1 MDESILNS
9 IKRMLDIDPN
19 YTVFDSVIMIHINSA
34 LSTLHQLGVGPS
46 NGYAVSDADSTW
58 NNLLSGNK
66 LLNSV
71 KSYIFISVKMVFDPP
86 TNSFAV
92 DALQK
97 QKVELEWRLNVAV
110 EPAVTSIPGSIDVL
124 DGGTP

>member
-71 KSYIFISVKMVFDPP
+71 KSYIFISVKMVLILRQIR
-86 TNSFAV
+86 
-92 DALQK
+92 LQSMLFK
-97 QKVELEWRLNVAV
+97 NKKLNWNGV
-110 EPAVTSIPGSIDVL
+110 
-124 DGGTP
+124 